1 MKNQTKKIYGSI
13 VLTLF
18 IFLLAGCANSM
29 EEESEAENSEKDVTT
44 VSETD
49 NKEDHKNNDLEKT
62 PSSNTSNKGKTGESK
77 DASSEDNAEKDILS
91 NYSTEEI
98 EYARIWLQ
106 LGAIKDVEELNI
118 RHISAGTPLN
128 PDDETSASYPEDVI
142 QLSGSRLVAGS
153 VTYSSN
159 GDGTINV
166 YNIPLRWDGSY
177 PTGEDFYKDLIE
189 NTELVRVDRGEDTK
203 ISALINKMNTL

>member
-13 VLTLF
+13 VLTLLI
-18 IFLLAGCANSM
+18 IFLLAGCANSA
-29 EEESEAENSEKDVTT
+29 EEGTTT
-44 VSETD
+44 VSET
-49 NKEDHKNNDLEKT
+49 NNREVHKNNDLEKT
-62 PSSNTSNKGKTGESK
+62 PSSNTPSKGKTGESK
-77 DASSEDNAEKDILS
+77 DASSEDNAEKDTLS

-106 LGAIKDVEELNI
+106 LGSIKDVEELNI
-118 RHISAGTPLN
+118 RHISAETPLN

-166 YNIPLRWDGSY
+166 YNIPLRWDGNY
-177 PTGEDFYKDLIE
+177 PVGEDFYKDLIK
-189 NTELVRVDRGEDTK
+189 NTELVRVDKGEDNK

>member
-13 VLTLF
+13 VLTLL
-18 IFLLAGCANSM
+18 IFLLAGCANRM

-49 NKEDHKNNDLEKT
+49 NKEDPKNNDLEKT

-77 DASSEDNAEKDILS
+77 DASSEDNAEKDTLS

-166 YNIPLRWDGSY
+166 YNIPLRWDGNY
-177 PTGEDFYKDLIE
+177 PAGEDFYKDLIE
-189 NTELVRVDRGEDTK
+189 NTKLERVDKGEDTK
-203 ISALINKMNTL
+203 IIALIKKMNTL